1 MADVECS
8 DQGIPVTAWPRRSS
22 EAVGDYRVFRVKRE
36 LCLDPRD
43 NSEHSF
49 FVIEAPDWINVVP
62 VTTDG
67 RIILIEQYR
76 QGTGEVTLEIPG
88 GMVDENESPADAAA
102 RELLEE
108 TGYRAGRLELL
119 GRTRP
124 NPALQN
130 NWLHTFV
137 ARDCLATGSQKLDA
151 AEHIAV
157 RLVAPDEAMDLIK
170 RGVIDHALVVAA
182 FYLFSKTQ

>member
-8 DQGIPVTAWPRRSS
+8 ESEIPVGVWPRRSS

-43 NSEHSF
+43 NSEHDF

-67 RIILIEQYR
+67 RLILIEQYR
-76 QGTGEVTLEIPG
+76 HGTGEVTLEIPG

-108 TGYRAGRLELL
+108 TGYRAGQVELL

-137 ARDCLATGSQKLDA
+137 ARDCVPTGSQKLDGS
-151 AEHIAV
+151 EHIAV
-157 RLVAPDEAMDLIK
+157 RLVAPAEALDLIE
-170 RGVIDHALVVAA
+170 RGVIDHSLVVTA
-182 FYLFSKTQ
+182 FYLFKNTQ